1 MAARTFGCWIGIRLV
16 FAPITAVA
24 SWLSYKAVAL
34 LMGAFPLG
42 SLFNTAVISQRL
54 SQRLRRTRRD
64 RDHSLIFPNLIAARI
79 RDNLPRM

>member
-1 MAARTFGCWIGIRLV
+1 MAARTFGCWIGIRFV

-54 SQRLRRTRRD
+54 SQRLLNACD
-64 RDHSLIFPNLIAARI
+64 EPAAI
-79 RDNLPRM
+79 VITP